1 MVFQVEKQLEEMG
14 DQAPAELKTGIEE
27 KINAVKD
34 ALKSDDLESIKTA
47 QAELEKTLGDL
58 AQAAQAA
65 QGAAGGGDM
74 PDMGGAAPADDAPA
88 EDSGPRKAKGK
99 VVDAEEVVDTEEAG
113 KES

>member
-14 DQAPAELKTGIEE
+14 DQAPAELKSGIEE

-34 ALKSDDLESIKTA
+34 ALKSDDLESIKAA

-65 QGAAGGGDM
+65 GGAAGAEM
-74 PDMGGAAPADDAPA
+74 PDMADMAGGAPAGEEPA
-88 EDSGPRKAKGK
+88 EDAEPRKAKGK
-99 VVDAEEVVDTEEAG
+99 VVDAEVVDSED
-113 KES
+113 